1 MQWLPF
7 ILETV
12 NNTCHNQNILTSFQI
27 IWKIVQFNSSN
38 GQNGRMYDFRH
49 LSLLSNTITK
59 KLGSWLGITPYY
71 VWDYYGN
78 FRVGV
83 YCFVNSY
90 YIFMYSCFL
99 GLLHRFQVFDVEK
112 NDWWFVKNCPLM
124 VYSNLLLAKIITSNE
139 MQY

>member
-38 GQNGRMYDFRH
+38 GKNGRMYDFRH
-49 LSLLSNTITK
+49 LSVLSNTNTK
-59 KLGSWLGITPYY
+59 KLGSLLGITPCY

-90 YIFMYSCFL
+90 YILMYSCFL
-99 GLLHRFQVFDVEK
+99 GLLHRFQVFWRWKKWLLVCEK
-112 NDWWFVKNCPLM
+112 LSLDGIYQFVLGKDPN
-124 VYSNLLLAKIITSNE
+124 
-139 MQY
+139 Q